1 MAENKLKT
9 VGKDGKE
16 YFFIYELEEQYDRI
30 NDITKICFKTLL
42 EGLDKKKWFDFKVAP
57 VGDKTLKVTDMFDYQ
72 DIYKGKGLPEAL
84 ILEAQKEYPD
94 KQIISSS
101 NKQKV
106 FKNEWRSEAGTAVWE
121 RLVKKGLAEYSDE
134 KDLFVLK
141 K

>member
-42 EGLDKKKWFDFKVAP
+42 EGLDKKKWFDFKVAS
-57 VGDKTLKVTDMFDYQ
+57 VGDKIFKVTDMFDYQ

-84 ILEAQKEYPD
+84 IFETQKQYPD
-94 KQIISSS
+94 KEIISSS

-121 RLVKKGLAEYSDE
+121 RLVKKGLADYSDE